1 MSCTRGRKYTSNSLQ
16 NKRLITEWLSL
27 GWWLLTS
34 PTLSF
39 PVRSVCCLCSHSSL
53 SLSLPVISNEWQK
66 YIMSAISTAGAHAGV
81 MCAFLFVFFFA
92 PMCPCRERYG
102 AADNI
107 LFMRADSFCA
117 ALCFQPVHERNC
129 NYGTQPPPLTHAN
142 MHHNWPI
149 HTGKCLLNGLPISSQ
164 QADHYVQMDFLRNC
178 RRRPVRLSHR
188 PAGLQNYYFFFSI
201 IHHQNVGLHI
211 RSIINGAVKESIYTV
226 RAFHFLELVLR
237 V

>member
-1 MSCTRGRKYTSNSLQ
+1 MAESWMMTPDLPASLISCK
-16 NKRLITEWLSL
+16 KRLLPL
-27 GWWLLTS
+27 F
-34 PTLSF
+34 TL
-39 PVRSVCCLCSHSSL
+39 VSL
-53 SLSLPVISNEWQK
+53 SLSLWYRTSGRNTLCQPSVQPEHMQESC
-66 YIMSAISTAGAHAGV
+66 V
-81 MCAFLFVFFFA
+81 RFFLFFFFA

-164 QADHYVQMDFLRNC
+164 QADHYV
-178 RRRPVRLSHR
+178 
-188 PAGLQNYYFFFSI
+188 
-201 IHHQNVGLHI
+201 
-211 RSIINGAVKESIYTV
+211 
-226 RAFHFLELVLR
+226 
-237 V
+237 